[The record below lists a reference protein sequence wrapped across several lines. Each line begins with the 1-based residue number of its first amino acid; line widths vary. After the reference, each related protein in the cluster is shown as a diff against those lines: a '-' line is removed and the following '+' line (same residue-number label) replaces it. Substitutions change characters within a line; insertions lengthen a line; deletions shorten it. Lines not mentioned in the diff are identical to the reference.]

1 MNATASLG
9 KKLALTSALAGAALS
24 APFAACAHA
33 SSPTPKK
40 LKIDSTQL
48 LHIGSRGEAVK
59 TLQTI
64 LNQKNFYQASTDGIY
79 GQHTRSAVIRYQQAH
94 GLRVDGIAGPKTIG
108 SLSAVQGRYVP
119 SQDQL
124 SIGDRGQEVRVVQSK
139 LKSLGYYTY
148 NVDGIFGPITRDAV
162 KHFQAASDLKIDGI
176 VGPHTR
182 HALFGNNPEPAQSP
196 PVETLSATTSNS
208 SSSSTSS
215 DASSNSS
222 LIAFAK
228 QFIGVPYLWGG
239 TSPGGFD
246 CSGFV
251 DYVFQ
256 NIGVN
261 LPRTTS
267 SLWNYGVPVDQ
278 PQTGDLVFF
287 ETYKT
292 GPSHVGIY
300 LGDDRF
306 LHADSDNGVMISS
319 MNLDYWNTHFIGAE
333 RIVQN

>member
-9 KKLALTSALAGAALS
+9 KKLALSSALAGAALS
-24 APFAACAHA
+24 APFAASAHA

-48 LHIGSRGEAVK
+48 LHIGSRGDAVK

-64 LNQKNFYQASTDGIY
+64 LNQKNFYQASIDGIY

-94 GLRVDGIAGPKTIG
+94 GLRVDGIAGPVTIG
-108 SLSAVQGRYVP
+108 SLSAVEGRYVP
-119 SQDQL
+119 SQNLL
-124 SIGDRGQEVRVVQSK
+124 SIGDRGHEVRLVQSK

-162 KHFQAASDLKIDGI
+162 KHFQAASHLKIDGI

-182 HALFGNNPEPAQSP
+182 KALFDHPEPAQTP
-196 PVETLSATTSNS
+196 PTETLSASTSNS
-208 SSSSTSS
+208 SSASINNDPSS
-215 DASSNSS
+215 DSG

-228 QFIGVPYLWGG
+228 ELIGVPYQWGG
-239 TSPGGFD
+239 TTPGGFD

-287 ETYKT
+287 ETYKA

-300 LGDDRF
+300 LGDVRF
-306 LHADSDNGVMISS
+306 VHADSDSGVMISS
-319 MNLDYWNTHFIGAE
+319 MNLNYWNNHFIGAE